1 MSLVRSHYSGM
12 LGARLTELRDKLAY
26 ELGSGCAADYATYR
40 QIVGRIQGLDDALKI
55 SEDVDLVLNGE

>member
-12 LGARLTELRDKLAY
+12 LGARLRELREKIALDLAD
-26 ELGSGCAADYATYR
+26 GCAMDYAAYR
-40 QIVGRIQGLDDALKI
+40 QIVGRMQGLDDAMKI